1 MWDDTTS
8 YLYFLPEH
16 IIPNIING
24 LLSPLLWKYREQST
38 LQRHLHINDHS
49 SPAFSIGNTLKMKHL
64 ALVITISICQLCYG
78 SLAPIDILTPPPLP
92 ANRPWRHGA
101 PLRRGFKPRSL
112 RTSQNIQNTCSQ
124 ERGLFECPGHTVGT
138 SREDSKEA
146 CARRCHENPSCNS
159 WLYERPNI
167 ATNPY
172 QYTEC
177 KLKATT
183 RCSRRQITDDKGCTW
198 VKGNMQCGRGSEFSR
213 GSSCAKQNLNTQKR
227 KGVEVTQDVQSWKE
241 CSKLCRRKP
250 HCRHWTWG
258 HENAG
263 QWAHKCYTMSGYGY
277 TNFDTNVVSGDRYCG
292 GGNVKS
298 IMPSCF
304 LLSLSVFKV

>member
-1 MWDDTTS
+1 M
-8 YLYFLPEH
+8 
-16 IIPNIING
+16 
-24 LLSPLLWKYREQST
+24 SPLLWKYRVQST

-49 SPAFSIGNTLKMKHL
+49 SQAFGIRNTFNMKQL
-64 ALVITISICQLCYG
+64 VLVITISICQLCCG
-78 SLAPIDILTPPPLP
+78 SLAPIEILTPPPLP
-92 ANRPWRHGA
+92 ADRPPWRHG
-101 PLRRGFKPRSL
+101 FIPRSL
-112 RTSQNIQNTCSQ
+112 RVSQNSHNTCSQ
-124 ERGLFECPGHTVGT
+124 ERGLFECPGHDVGT

-177 KLKATT
+177 KLKSTT
-183 RCSRRQITDDKGCTW
+183 RCTRRQNTDDKGCTW

-213 GSSCAKQNLNTQKR
+213 GSSCAKQHLNTQKR
-227 KGVEVTQDVQSWKE
+227 SGVEITPDVQSWKE
-241 CSKLCRRKP
+241 CSNLCRMRA

-292 GGNVKS
+292 GGNVKFS
-298 IMPSCF
+298 GKVCTSNAFIFPSF
-304 LLSLSVFKV
+304 VVMSVFKV